1 MISNSCQ
8 QNQIQLGLKL
18 CLQTHGNHFNNR
30 LVIDLE
36 TIAIKRLT
44 RNDCAFKDPKS
55 KSHQIGF
62 NLPLRSFKEM
72 FQDLATDE
80 SVRVVIRNFVVK
92 WYDSAEREIVQ
103 LMHAIKFYHS
113 KGELRMVD
121 LNHAILKEEFEIGS
135 LLLFKR
141 NEIDI
146 TVTIFP
152 PDSEN
157 KLAESHG
164 TDLITKL
171 PNRKSS

>member
-1 MISNSCQ
+1 MI
-8 QNQIQLGLKL
+8 GVEE
-18 CLQTHGNHFNNR
+18 F
-30 LVIDLE
+30 
-36 TIAIKRLT
+36 AIKRLT
-44 RNDCAFKDPKS
+44 RNDCAFKEPTS

-62 NLPLRSFKEM
+62 NLPRKSFREM
-72 FQDLATDE
+72 FKDLIIDE
-80 SVRVVIRNFVVK
+80 SVRVVMQNFVVK
-92 WYDSAEREIVQ
+92 WFDDAEQEILE

-171 PNRKSS
+171 PSRKSS

>member
-1 MISNSCQ
+1 MTLNNYL

-18 CLQTHGNHFNNR
+18 CLQTHGNHCKDRF
-30 LVIDLE
+30 VISLE
-36 TIAIKRLT
+36 EFAIKRLT
-44 RNDCAFKDPKS
+44 RNDCAFKDPTS

-62 NLPLRSFKEM
+62 NLPLKSFRGM
-72 FQDLATDE
+72 FIDLITDD
-80 SVRVVIRNFVVK
+80 SVRVVIQNFVVK
-92 WYDSAEREIVQ
+92 WFDNVEQEIVE

-121 LNHAILKEEFEIGS
+121 MNHAILKETFEIGS

-141 NEIDI
+141 NGIDI
-146 TVTIFP
+146 TVTIYP
-152 PDSEN
+152 PGSED

-164 TDLITKL
+164 IDLIAKL